1 MKKQKVKL
9 NESQLR
15 GAIRESIK
23 KILNEDYSRAFEL
36 IEELKNCGLS
46 SDDILRDLI
55 GRIGGYAAEKY
66 LLDIKRVEID
76 PYCDDDEDDLASNQ
90 LS

>member
-36 IEELKNCGLS
+36 IEELKDCGLS

-66 LLDIKRVEID
+66 LLDIKRVEIGS
-76 PYCDDDEDDLASNQ
+76 YCDDDEDDLASN
-90 LS
+90 